1 MNMDLGGPTKSG
13 YKFNEVTSLT
23 GVKPY
28 VLRFWESE
36 FDHISPA
43 LNDHGQK
50 IYSPKDI
57 SAIEKVKRLLFD
69 DKLTIAQA
77 KGYLDRDIIDFEDDE
92 EDLANS
98 FDEVESFE
106 FSNDDIIIEHQVQD
120 GSELPPPLIQ
130 ALPEE
135 IKIGPVGD
143 EERMALKTI
152 ELKKA
157 LDAIIEKNS
166 KKETTNVSP
175 VGISPEVINVKK
187 KLVTQRL
194 SDADTV
200 SLVSAKKKLSIVLG
214 RIDTIMRNNGWN

>member
-1 MNMDLGGPTKSG
+1 MELGGPNKSG

-36 FDHISPA
+36 FEHITPM

-57 SAIEKVKRLLFD
+57 ETINKVKRLLFED
-69 DKLTIAQA
+69 RLTIPQA
-77 KGYLDRDIIDFEDDE
+77 KGYLDRDVIDFEDE
-92 EDLANS
+92 QEDYDNHFQ
-98 FDEVESFE
+98 FDQEDVS
-106 FSNDDIIIEHQVQD
+106 
-120 GSELPPPLIQ
+120 PPPLIQ
-130 ALPEE
+130 PLPKE
-135 IKIGPVGD
+135 IKIEPVED
-143 EERMALKTI
+143 EVRMALKTI

-166 KKETTNVSP
+166 AKNSP
-175 VGISPEVINVKK
+175 TSISERPADPVIEVKK
-187 KLVTQRL
+187 KLVSQRL
-194 SDADTV
+194 SDKDTV

-214 RIDTIMRNNGWN
+214 KIDAIASAKGW